1 MLGAGVSDMSKKL
14 LFGDDGSVSA
24 DSAWLWINSHA
35 WPGWSVE
42 VLRATDHGPELTFDR
57 ELLRP
62 DVAAEMNTLTVQQD
76 PRFALHTRGGSYDLI
91 VIGCK
96 GRGFMKSLGI
106 GSTAEWLM
114 HTPPAP
120 TVIVRGGHRTSR
132 ILLAH
137 DGSPHAI
144 AAEEAVAAMPWA
156 GDVHVLLVSVSDGT
170 SNASDV
176 AEAATKRL
184 EGTVGHV
191 TASVLHPDD
200 LQVFYRPRD
209 IIMEAVR
216 SWHPD
221 LLAMGSRG
229 MSRWES
235 LNEAALHRAGS
246 TATALTTHAPCSVL
260 LARHS

>member
-1 MLGAGVSDMSKKL
+1 MSKKL

-24 DSAWLWINSHA
+24 DAAWLWVNSHT
-35 WPGWSVE
+35 WPGWSID
-42 VLRATDHGPELTFDR
+42 VLRATDHGPALPFDR

-62 DVAAEMNTLTVQQD
+62 DVAAGLDTLTVQQD
-76 PRFALHTRGGSYDLI
+76 PRFALHTRGGSYDLV

-96 GRGFMKSLGI
+96 GKGFMKSLGI

-114 HTPPAP
+114 HAPAAP

-132 ILLAH
+132 VLLAH

-144 AAEEAVAAMPWA
+144 AAEQAIAAMPWA
-156 GDVHVLLVSVSDGT
+156 ADVHVLLVSVSEGV

-176 AEAATKRL
+176 TEAATKRL
-184 EGTVGHV
+184 EGVVGQV
-191 TASVLHPDD
+191 SASVLHPDE

-209 IIMEAVR
+209 IIMEAVQ

-235 LNEAALHRAGS
+235 INEVAFHRAGS

-260 LARHS
+260 LARHP